1 MRVTKEDLEKAI
13 YKIATLQFN
22 LNIAKEIADESN
34 ELIEE
39 CTIGD
44 QQYSEVIKEIT
55 DSCIELDTLLEAA
68 KESVIDELDEMTI
81 SHLNKFDRFDGNLAQ
96 DYYMSE
102 KYNNLTF
109 IVNRAKK
116 IKPLY
121 TKRRVPVFIK
131 RKYREAILCFF
142 DGRFDSCCAICRSI
156 TEILLKDLCQKKCGG
171 KGNYEEESLASLINM
186 CGNFKILRETELIS
200 ARRIKKTGNESMHN
214 RISKNEQEALASIED
229 IQKILKGIE
238 Y

>member
-1 MRVTKEDLEKAI
+1 MRVTKEDFIKAI
-13 YKIATLQFN
+13 GNIIEFQYNFNQAKKIIDEN
-22 LNIAKEIADESN
+22 KLNIEQV
-34 ELIEE
+34 
-39 CTIGD
+39 TIGD
-44 QQYSEVIKEIT
+44 QPYNEVIKEGI
-55 DSCIELDTLLEAA
+55 DYCNELDTLLEAV
-68 KESVIDELDEMTI
+68 KESLIDELDESTI
-81 SHLNKFDRFDGNLAQ
+81 SLLNKFDRFDGDLAQ

-121 TKRRVPVFIK
+121 TKRRVPLFIK

-142 DGRFDSCCAICRSI
+142 DGRFDACCAMCRSI
-156 TEILLKDLCQKKCGG
+156 TEILLKDLCQKKCSG

-186 CGNFKILRETELIS
+186 CGNFKILKETELIS
-200 ARRIKKTGNESMHN
+200 ASRIKKTGNESMHS
-214 RISKNEQEALASIED
+214 RTSKNEQEALASIED
-229 IQKILKGIE
+229 IQKILRGIE